1 MVTGLHGALRNEYWV
16 LFKLQ

>member
-1 MVTGLHGALRNEYWV
+1 MVTPLQGALRNEYWI